1 MPPLSCSRHP
11 QRRNRRT
18 GTNPLKSPIRTR
30 LRPEPPVPAL
40 LAPLPWTDIRRP
52 KGGPGARKE
61 LSSAPPDFAGK
72 VRALTRTGPRSSLR
86 PGAQME
92 VLGDRYRV
100 ERELGHG
107 GMGRVFVAHD
117 LKLDREVALKVLS
130 SGEHD
135 AHDVVRLEQEAR
147 AAGALEPPNVVAV
160 TTSGRTAALLSSSPS
175 CCKDGRCGRRSVTE
189 TCPCRWRSITRGSS
203 PMASRPHTPRALSI
217 AI

>member
-18 GTNPLKSPIRTR
+18 GTTPLKSPIRTR
-30 LRPEPPVPAL
+30 LRPEPPMPAL

-72 VRALTRTGPRSSLR
+72 ARALTRTGPRSSLR

-107 GMGRVFVAHD
+107 GMGRGFGAHD
-117 LKLDREVALKVLS
+117 PKLHRDLALEVRSDREDHP
-130 SGEHD
+130 HD
-135 AHDVVRLEQEAR
+135 GLRLEQEAG
-147 AAGALEPPNVVAV
+147 AA
-160 TTSGRTAALLSSSPS
+160 R
-175 CCKDGRCGRRSVTE
+175 
-189 TCPCRWRSITRGSS
+189 
-203 PMASRPHTPRALSI
+203 
-217 AI
+217 

>member
-11 QRRNRRT
+11 QRATRRT

-30 LRPEPPVPAL
+30 LSPEPPVPAL
-40 LAPLPWTDIRRP
+40 LAPLPWTDFRRP

-72 VRALTRTGPRSSLR
+72 ARALTRTGPRSSLR

-117 LKLDREVALKVLS
+117 LKLDRDVALKVLS
-130 SGEHD
+130 SGGHD
-135 AHDVVRLEQEAR
+135 ARHVPRFQQAARGAR
-147 AAGALEPPNVVAV
+147 ALQHPDAG
-160 TTSGRTAALLSSSPS
+160 G
-175 CCKDGRCGRRSVTE
+175 
-189 TCPCRWRSITRGSS
+189 
-203 PMASRPHTPRALSI
+203 
-217 AI
+217 

>member
-1 MPPLSCSRHP
+1 LHCRG
-11 QRRNRRT
+11 RR
-18 GTNPLKSPIRTR
+18 S
-30 LRPEPPVPAL
+30 V
-40 LAPLPWTDIRRP
+40 DQ

-72 VRALTRTGPRSSLR
+72 ARALTRTGLRSSLR

-117 LKLDREVALKVLS
+117 LKLDRDVALKVLS

-135 AHDVVRLEQEAR
+135 AHDVLRFEQEAR
-147 AAGALEPPNVVAV
+147 AAVRSSTRTWLPS
-160 TTSGRTAALLSSSPS
+160 TTSGRMAALLSSSPS
-175 CCKDGRCGRRSVTE
+175 CCKDGRCGRRSVRE
-189 TCPCRWRSITRGSS
+189 ACPCRWRSITRGSS
-203 PMASRPHTPRALSI
+203 PMASRPHTPRAWSI